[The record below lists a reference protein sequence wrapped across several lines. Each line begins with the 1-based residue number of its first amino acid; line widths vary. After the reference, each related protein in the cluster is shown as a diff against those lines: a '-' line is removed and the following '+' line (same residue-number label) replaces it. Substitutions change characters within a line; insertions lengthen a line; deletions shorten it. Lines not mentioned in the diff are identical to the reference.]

1 MQLETANRR
10 AQIQARILAASMRE
24 CTFQPKTN
32 ESMNRELL
40 RAIIEEG
47 DVDPLES
54 IASASTA

>member
-10 AQIQARILAASMRE
+10 AQLQARILAASMRE

-40 RAIIEEG
+40 RAIVEDG
-47 DVDPLES
+47 DADPLES
-54 IASASTA
+54 IASASTV